1 MINLNHGV
9 HEMKTLVVSGILA
22 AALLGGCAGRAPA
35 PVAISQAQDNG
46 ASCTALRAETAA
58 NDEKIH
64 QLGSEKIGKYI
75 QNAVAG
81 FTGAFIWPLWFAM
94 DWQGAQGKEIDA
106 LTQRNVYLWQL
117 ATERRCP
124 GTSSPEITS

>member
-1 MINLNHGV
+1 
-9 HEMKTLVVSGILA
+9 MKTLVASILA
-22 AALLGGCAGRAPA
+22 ASLLGGCAGRTPA

-46 ASCTALRAETAA
+46 ASCTALQAETAA
-58 NDEKIH
+58 NNMKIH
-64 QLGSEKIGKYI
+64 QLGSEQVGKNV

-81 FTGAFIWPLWFAM
+81 FVGAFIWPVWFAM
-94 DWQGAQGKEIDA
+94 DWQGAQGKEIAA

-124 GTSSPEITS
+124 GTSAPEITS